1 MLSPGRRDTSRGRA
15 TSAANRNPRTT
26 RAATP
31 PAPARR
37 STSGLIQ
44 LRCRRGHRTI
54 ADTGNLPPAGTD
66 PAGTD
71 TANIVTGRERGRDL
85 PPGPDIKKCPGR
97 DLCQEAIPTQGGV
110 GFKKCIMEEDRWM
123 MMKFLSVQPAH
134 HPVLIQMTP
143 MPISFHPGGPMEVSG
158 SPTCQMTGS
167 PCLTVTWEAAGASV

>member
-31 PAPARR
+31 PAPPRR
-37 STSGLIQ
+37 STSGLIRP
-44 LRCRRGHRTI
+44 RCRRGHRTI

-85 PPGPDIKKCPGR
+85 PPGRDIKKSPGR

-110 GFKKCIMEEDRWM
+110 GFKKCIMEGDRWK
-123 MMKFLSVQPAH
+123 MMKSLSVPPA
-134 HPVLIQMTP
+134 PPPAQIQTTP
-143 MPISFHPGGPMEVSG
+143 TPISFPPEGLTEV
-158 SPTCQMTGS
+158 
-167 PCLTVTWEAAGASV
+167 